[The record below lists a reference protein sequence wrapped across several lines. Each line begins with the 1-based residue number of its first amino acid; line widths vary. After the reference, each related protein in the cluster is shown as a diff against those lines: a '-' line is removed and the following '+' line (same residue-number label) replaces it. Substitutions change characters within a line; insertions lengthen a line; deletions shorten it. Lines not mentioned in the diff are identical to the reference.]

1 MNQMTNYFLDTYA
14 LIEIIKG
21 NKNYQ
26 KFLEYE
32 LFTSIFNLYELYFS
46 LLRDY
51 NQQTAK
57 KFFEQFKSRVLQIKD
72 EYIFEASKFKL
83 QNRKQ
88 KLSYA
93 DCLGYTIA
101 LSYNMKFLT
110 GDGEFKDKKNVEF
123 IK

>member
-1 MNQMTNYFLDTYA
+1 MSNYFLDTYA

-26 KFLEYE
+26 KFLESE
-32 LFTSIFNLYELYFS
+32 IFTSIFNLYELYFS

-51 NQQTAK
+51 NKQTAK
-57 KFFEQFKSRVLQIKD
+57 KFFEQFMGKVLQIKD

-93 DCLGYTIA
+93 DCLGYIIA
-101 LSYNMKFLT
+101 LLYNMKFLT
-110 GDGEFKDKKNVEF
+110 GDKEFEDKENVEF
-123 IK
+123 VN

>member
-1 MNQMTNYFLDTYA
+1 MNSYFFDTYA

-26 KFLEYE
+26 KFLESE

-51 NQQTAK
+51 NQQTAR
-57 KFFEQFKSRVLQIKD
+57 KFFEQFKSNVLQIRD
-72 EYIFEASKFKL
+72 EHIFEASKFKL

-93 DCLGYTIA
+93 DCLGYMIA
-101 LSYNMKFLT
+101 LKYNMKFLT
-110 GDGEFKDKKNVEF
+110 GDKEFENKKNVEF
-123 IK
+123 VKK

>member
-1 MNQMTNYFLDTYA
+1 MNNYFLDTYA

-26 KFLEYE
+26 KFLDSE

-57 KFFEQFKSRVLQIKD
+57 KFFEQFRSKILQIRD

-93 DCLGYTIA
+93 DCLGYIIA
-101 LSYNMKFLT
+101 LKYNMKFLT
-110 GDGEFKDKKNVEF
+110 GDKEFEDKKNVEF
-123 IK
+123 VKK

>member
-1 MNQMTNYFLDTYA
+1 MNSYFLDTYA

-26 KFLEYE
+26 KFLESE

-51 NQQTAK
+51 NEQTAK
-57 KFFEQFKSRVLQIKD
+57 KFFEQFRNKILQIKD

-83 QNRKQ
+83 QNVKKR
-88 KLSYA
+88 LSYA

-101 LSYNMKFLT
+101 LTYNMKFLT
-110 GDGEFKDKKNVEF
+110 GDKEFENEKNVEF
-123 IK
+123 AK